1 MGSDYGEREKGRE
14 RACGRKRG
22 KEKRGGG
29 DLNEPGHACACALAH
44 THTHTHIHTH
54 KHMHRSPY
62 LIKDP
67 REVEKLLE
75 N

>member
-1 MGSDYGEREKGRE
+1 MERERRGESVPVGEKE
-14 RACGRKRG
+14 GRKG
-22 KEKRGGG
+22 GGG
-29 DLNEPGHACACALAH
+29 DLSEPGHGCACTLAYTHAH
-44 THTHTHIHTH
+44 TRTHIHTH

>member
-1 MGSDYGEREKGRE
+1 MERERRGETAPVGEKE
-14 RACGRKRG
+14 GRK
-22 KEKRGGG
+22 KGGG
-29 DLNEPGHACACALAH
+29 DLSEPGHTCACALAH
-44 THTHTHIHTH
+44 THAHIHTH

-67 REVEKLLE
+67 REVGKLLE

>member
-1 MGSDYGEREKGRE
+1 MERERRGETAPVGEKEGR
-14 RACGRKRG
+14 RKRG
-22 KEKRGGG
+22 G
-29 DLNEPGHACACALAH
+29 DLSEPGHACACALAH
-44 THTHTHIHTH
+44 THSHIHTH